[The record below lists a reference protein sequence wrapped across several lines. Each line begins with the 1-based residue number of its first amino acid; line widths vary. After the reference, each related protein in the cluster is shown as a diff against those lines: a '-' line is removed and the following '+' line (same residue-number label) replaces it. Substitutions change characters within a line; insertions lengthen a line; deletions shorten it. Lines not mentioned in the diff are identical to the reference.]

1 MAMRGTQPKKR
12 GRTVA
17 VWRIASSWLA
27 LAWERLWPALWP
39 AVGAAGVYL
48 LLALTDVLPLIAG
61 WLHALI
67 LGGFAAAVLM
77 LGWRSLRRLRLPG
90 HTATLRR
97 LERANDLQ
105 HRPLDAVSDELEAGA
120 DSAETR
126 RLWQLHQDR
135 MRATVSRLRIGWPSP
150 GLIRRDP
157 FALRIVLGIA
167 LTVGLIVADDPVDRV
182 ARALTPDLTRVAAGS
197 PAKLDAWITPPEYTR
212 TAPIF
217 LASGGGDGKNAPEQ
231 AKIVVPFGSMLVARI
246 SGGAGKPE
254 LTGDGTG
261 IGFETQSPG
270 NFQLEHKLIE
280 DGDLSIRQ
288 GRRVLGGWKI
298 SVTPDDPPAVTFV
311 RPPSRT
317 RRNAMRLDFQAID
330 DYGVEKVVARISRSG
345 AVPSGSALAKFE
357 PIELDLPLPGLQLR
371 QIKSTSYND
380 LTAHPWAGLPV
391 NLVLTATDAA
401 GQTGNTKT
409 VQTVLPERAFAHPV
423 ARAIIKHRRQLALY
437 PEKNRNRVAALLE
450 QLAWEYEQY
459 NGDTVV
465 FLGLSTVSR
474 RLDNE
479 KLDSPQKLLAV
490 LQLLWNVALRIED
503 GNLSLSERA
512 LREIQQALQ
521 DALSKKSTDAEIER
535 LLKEFERALGEYL
548 NALEEKLR
556 SMPQQRAENLPPDSR
571 VQTLRREDIKKLL
584 DRIRELSRS
593 GQRDAARQMLSQLR
607 NMLENLRTRQMAR
620 PGGKQRRAMKML
632 NELQDIIRKQQG
644 LLDRTFKEAQR
655 RGQMRGSNPT
665 NPMLRLPP
673 SFFPPGT
680 GRPPEGDKQSPA
692 PMAKESDSQEKLRR
706 RLGELM
712 RQLGEIAKSI
722 PRALGRAERSM
733 NESSKQLGTGQAGQ
747 AVPPQTRAIDQLQQG
762 ARSATEQ
769 LMRQLG
775 RGQRPGEGTEPFGNS
790 RRAQDPFGRD
800 VDKTGRSA
808 NTNDVEIPDQD
819 SVQGSRRIRDE
830 LRRRAGERQRPKFER
845 DYIDRLLKQ
854 F

>member
-1 MAMRGTQPKKR
+1 MGWRVPKRKKS

-17 VWRIASSWLA
+17 VWRIASAWLA
-27 LAWERLWPALWP
+27 LAWERVWPALWP
-39 AVGAAGVYL
+39 AVGAAGAYM
-48 LLALTDVLPLIAG
+48 LLALTDILPLIAG

-67 LGGFAAAVLM
+67 LAAFAAAVLG
-77 LGWRSLRRLRLPG
+77 LGWRQLRRLRLPDRG
-90 HTATLRR
+90 ATLRR
-97 LERANDLQ
+97 LERANDLR
-105 HRPLDAVSDELEAGA
+105 HRPLDAVSDRLEAGA
-120 DSAETR
+120 ANDETR
-126 RLWQLHQDR
+126 RLWELHQER

-167 LTVGLIVADDPVDRV
+167 LTVGLIVADDPIDRV
-182 ARALTPDLTRVAAGS
+182 ARAFTPDLTRVAASS

-212 TAPIF
+212 AAPIF
-217 LASGGGDGKNAPEQ
+217 LASGGGDGAVPAEQ
-231 AKIVVPFGSMLVARI
+231 TTITIPFGSMLVARV
-246 SGGAGKPE
+246 SGGAGTPE
-254 LTGDGTG
+254 LTGDGSSV
-261 IGFETQSPG
+261 GFETQVPG
-270 NFQLEHKLIE
+270 SFQLEHKLLV

-288 GRRVLGGWKI
+288 GRRTLGRWKVA
-298 SVTPDDPPAVTFV
+298 VTPDNPPAVTFS

-317 RRNAMRLDFQAID
+317 RRNAMRLEFEATD
-330 DYGVEKVVARISRSG
+330 DYGVEKVIARISRSG
-345 AVPSGSALAKFE
+345 AVPAESALAKFE
-357 PIELDLPLPGLQLR
+357 PIEIDLPLPGLQLR
-371 QIKSTSYND
+371 KIKSTSYND

-391 NLVLTATDAA
+391 NLVLTASDAA
-401 GQTGNTKT
+401 GQTGSSKT
-409 VQTVLPERAFAHPV
+409 IQMVLPERAFTHPV
-423 ARAIIKHRRQLALY
+423 ARAIIGHRRQLALY
-437 PEKNRNRVAALLE
+437 PEQNRNRVGAQLE
-450 QLAWEYEQY
+450 QLAWEYEEY

-465 FLGLSTVSR
+465 FLGLSTVAR
-474 RLDNE
+474 RLENE
-479 KLDSPQKLLAV
+479 KLDTPQKLLGV

-512 LREIQQALQ
+512 LRDVQQALQ
-521 DALSKKSTDAEIER
+521 DALSKKTTDAEIER

-548 NALEEKLR
+548 NALEEKMR
-556 SMPQQRAENLPPDSR
+556 SMPQQRAENMPPDAR
-571 VQTLRREDIKKLL
+571 VQMLRREDIKKML

-620 PGGKQRRAMKML
+620 PGGTQRRAMKML
-632 NELQDIIRKQQG
+632 NELQDIIRQQQG

-655 RGQMRGSNPT
+655 RGQMRGSTPN

-673 SFFPPGT
+673 NFLPPGA
-680 GRPPEGDKQSPA
+680 GRPPEDGKQSPP
-692 PMAKESDSQEKLRR
+692 PMAKESESQESLRH
-706 RLGELM
+706 RLGEIM
-712 RQLGEIAKSI
+712 RQLGEMTKSI

-733 NESSKQLGTGQAGQ
+733 NESTKQLGTGQAGQ

-775 RGQRPGEGTEPFGNS
+775 RGQRPGEGSEPFGHS
-790 RRAQDPFGRD
+790 RRSQDPFGRD

-808 NTNDVEIPDQD
+808 NTNDVKIPDED

-830 LRRRAGERQRPKFER
+830 LRRRAGEYQRPKLER

>member
-1 MAMRGTQPKKR
+1 MDGKDMQRKNS

-17 VWRIASSWLA
+17 VWRIASAWLA

-39 AVGAAGVYL
+39 AVGAAGLYL
-48 LLALTDVLPLIAG
+48 LLALTDVLPMIAG

-67 LGGFAAAVLM
+67 LVLFAAAVLV

-90 HTATLRR
+90 HGATLRR
-97 LERANDLQ
+97 LERVNDLQ
-105 HRPLDAVSDELEAGA
+105 HRPLDAVSDELEAGV
-120 DSAETR
+120 DNAETR

-135 MRATVSRLRIGWPSP
+135 MRKTISRLRIGWPSP

-157 FALRIVLGIA
+157 FALRLVLGVA
-167 LTVGLIVADDPVDRV
+167 LTVALILVDDPVDRV

-217 LASGGGDGKNAPEQ
+217 LASGADGKSAPEK
-231 AKIVVPFGSMLVARI
+231 AEIVVPFGSMLVARI
-246 SGGAGKPE
+246 SGGSATPE
-254 LTGDGTG
+254 LTGDGSR
-261 IGFETQSPG
+261 IGFQTPAAGSH
-270 NFQLEHKLIE
+270 QLEHKLIE
-280 DGDLSIRQ
+280 GGDLSIRQ
-288 GRRVLGGWKI
+288 GRRVLGGWKFT
-298 SVTPDDPPAVTFV
+298 VTPDNPPAVTFV
-311 RPPSRT
+311 HPPSRT

-330 DYGVEKVVARISRSG
+330 DYGVEKVVARIGRSG
-345 AVPSGSALAKFE
+345 AVPSESALAKFE

-371 QIKSTSYND
+371 QVKSTSYND

-401 GQTGNTKT
+401 GQTGSSKT
-409 VQTVLPERAFAHPV
+409 VQMVLPERAFTHPV
-423 ARAIIKHRRQLALY
+423 ARAIIGLRKQLALY
-437 PEKNRNRVAALLE
+437 PEKNRNRVAAQLE

-465 FLGLSTVSR
+465 FLSLSTVSR
-474 RLDNE
+474 RLDGE
-479 KLDSPQKLLAV
+479 KLDTPEKLLGV

-512 LREIQQALQ
+512 LRDVQQALQ

-548 NALEEKLR
+548 NALEEKMR
-556 SMPQQRAENLPPDSR
+556 SMPQQRAENLPPDAR
-571 VQTLRREDIKKLL
+571 TRMLRREDIKKLL

-607 NMLENLRTRQMAR
+607 NMLENLRTRQFAR
-620 PGGKQRRAMKML
+620 PSGRQRRAMKML
-632 NELQDIIRKQQG
+632 NELQDIIRQQQG

-655 RGQMRGSNPT
+655 RGQMRGATPN
-665 NPMLRLPP
+665 NPMMRLPP
-673 SFFPPGT
+673 NFFPPGS
-680 GRPPEGDKQSPA
+680 GQRPDGDKQSPA
-692 PMAKESDSQEKLRR
+692 PMAEESETQEQLRR
-706 RLGELM
+706 RLGEMM
-712 RQLGEIAKSI
+712 RQLGEISKSI

-733 NESSKQLGTGQAGQ
+733 NESSERLGSGQAGK

-808 NTNDVEIPDQD
+808 NTNDVEIPDQE